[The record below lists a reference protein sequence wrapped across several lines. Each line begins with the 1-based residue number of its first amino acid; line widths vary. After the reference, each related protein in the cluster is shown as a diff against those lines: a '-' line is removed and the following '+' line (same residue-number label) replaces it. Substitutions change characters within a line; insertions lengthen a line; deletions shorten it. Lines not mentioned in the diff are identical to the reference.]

1 MNTNE
6 EIAKEVG
13 TKTAPAT
20 GMDSQRK
27 IMLILVGI
35 LLFVAAAMHG
45 WRVVAVTSLENK
57 LAAAESKQ
65 LQARDQLIEQAR
77 QLDARDSEESL
88 RRFSVPVAW
97 VIRRELMAANLDQVD
112 QYFTDLVQR
121 RGFQVALL
129 ANPDGKVLVA
139 SDRKKLADAFSSLY
153 PAQYLEASEI
163 KVERGANG
171 NLLAI
176 IPILGLNQQLGTV
189 VLEYTPPAYTLKRAQ

>member
-1 MNTNE
+1 MNTNKEIVE
-6 EIAKEVG
+6 EVS

-65 LQARDQLIEQAR
+65 LQAHDQLIEQAR
-77 QLDARDSEESL
+77 QLDARHSEASL

-97 VIRRELMAANLDQVD
+97 VIRREVMAANLDQVD
-112 QYFTDLVQR
+112 QYFTDLVRMQ
-121 RGFQVALL
+121 GFQAALL
-129 ANPDGKVLVA
+129 AKPDGKVLVA
-139 SDRKKLADAFSSLY
+139 SDRKKLTEAFSSLY

-176 IPILGLNQQLGTV
+176 IPIMGLNQLLGTV
-189 VLEYTPPAYTLKRAQ
+189 VLEYTPPAYTLKLAQ

>member
-1 MNTNE
+1 MNTSE
-6 EIAKEVG
+6 KTVAEVA
-13 TKTAPAT
+13 TETAPAKAT
-20 GMDSQRK
+20 GMDSSRK
-27 IMLILVGI
+27 IMLVLIGA

-112 QYFTDLVQR
+112 QYFTDLVR
-121 RGFQVALL
+121 MRGFQAALL

-139 SDRKKLADAFSSLY
+139 SDRKKLAEPFANLY
-153 PAQYLEASEI
+153 SAQYLQAGEI

-189 VLEYTPPAYTLKRAQ
+189 VLEHTPPAYTLQ

>member
-6 EIAKEVG
+6 EIAEEVS
-13 TKTAPAT
+13 TESAPAT

-35 LLFVAAAMHG
+35 LLFVAAAMYG

-77 QLDARDSEESL
+77 QLDARHSAESL
-88 RRFSVPVAW
+88 RRFSVPIAW
-97 VIRRELMAANLDQVD
+97 VIRREVMAANLELVD

-121 RGFQVALL
+121 QGFQAALL
-129 ANPDGKVLVA
+129 AKPDGKVLVA
-139 SDRKKLADAFSSLY
+139 SDRKKLAEPFTNLY

-163 KVERGANG
+163 KVERTANG
-171 NLLAI
+171 NLLTI
-176 IPILGLNQQLGTV
+176 IPIMGLNQLLGTV
-189 VLEYTPPAYTLKRAQ
+189 VLEYTPPAYSLQ

>member
-6 EIAKEVG
+6 EIAKEVR
-13 TKTAPAT
+13 TETAPAT

-35 LLFVAAAMHG
+35 LLFVAAAMYG

-121 RGFQVALL
+121 RGFQAALL

-139 SDRKKLADAFSSLY
+139 SDRKNLAEPFANLY
-153 PAQYLEASEI
+153 SAQYLQAGEI

-189 VLEYTPPAYTLKRAQ
+189 VLEYTPPAYTLK

>member
-6 EIAKEVG
+6 EIAEEVS
-13 TKTAPAT
+13 TETAPAK
-20 GMDSQRK
+20 GMDSNHK

-35 LLFVAAAMHG
+35 LLFVAAAMYG

-65 LQARDQLIEQAR
+65 LQAHDQLIEQAR
-77 QLDARDSEESL
+77 QLDSRHGEEAL

-121 RGFQVALL
+121 QGFQAALL

-139 SDRKKLADAFSSLY
+139 SDRKKLAEPFANLY
-153 PAQYLEASEI
+153 SAQYLQAGEI

-189 VLEYTPPAYTLKRAQ
+189 VLEYAPPAYSLQ

>member
-6 EIAKEVG
+6 EIVEEVTTETASAK
-13 TKTAPAT
+13 AT
-20 GMDSQRK
+20 GMDSNRK
-27 IMLILVGI
+27 IMLVLVGI
-35 LLFVAAAMHG
+35 LLFVAAAMYG

-65 LQARDQLIEQAR
+65 LQAHDQLVEQAR
-77 QLDARDSEESL
+77 QLDSHHGEESL

-121 RGFQVALL
+121 QGFQAALL

-139 SDRKKLADAFSSLY
+139 SDRKKLAEPFANLY
-153 PAQYLEASEI
+153 SAQYLQAGEI

-189 VLEYTPPAYTLKRAQ
+189 VLEYAPPAYSLQ